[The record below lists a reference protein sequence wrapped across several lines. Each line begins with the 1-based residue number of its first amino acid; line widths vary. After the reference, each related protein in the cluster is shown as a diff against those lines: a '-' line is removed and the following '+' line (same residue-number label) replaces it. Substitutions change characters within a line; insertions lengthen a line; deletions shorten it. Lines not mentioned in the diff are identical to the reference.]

1 MDTQRWTRRQ
11 VLVGG
16 VIGMAGLV
24 APREA
29 ARAQSRPAPPAAA
42 AGTLKIGGDLMVNRM
57 GFGAMRITGPG
68 IWGEPKDAAE
78 ARRVLRRAVELGVDF
93 VDTADAYGPEVSE
106 RLIAEALHPYPQ
118 GLVIATKGGLVRPGP
133 SSWVPDGRPEHLR
146 EACEASLKRLQL
158 ARIDLY
164 QFHHIDPKVPLEDSI
179 GELARLQKDGKIRH
193 LGVSNFTVEELAR
206 ARRVT
211 PIVSVQN
218 RYNIADR
225 ASADVLAVCEREG
238 LAFIPWAPIA
248 RGSSDTLESSA
259 ASKALDALA
268 KAHGVSVFQAAIA
281 WLLAKSPAMLP
292 IPGTS
297 SVAHLEEDVAAARI
311 KLSASELAALG

>member
-1 MDTQRWTRRQ
+1 M
-11 VLVGG
+11 LVGG

-42 AGTLKIGGDLMVNRM
+42 AGTLRIGGDLMVNRM
-57 GFGAMRITGPG
+57 GFGAMRITGSG
-68 IWGEPKDAAE
+68 IWGEPKDAGE

-133 SSWVPDGRPEHLR
+133 SSWVPDGRPQHLR
-146 EACEASLKRLQL
+146 EACEASLKRLRL

-193 LGVSNFTVEELAR
+193 LGVSNVTVEELAR

-225 ASADVLAVCEREG
+225 TSADVLAVCEREG

-248 RGSSDTLESSA
+248 RGSPDILESSA

-311 KLSASELAALG
+311 RLSASELAALG